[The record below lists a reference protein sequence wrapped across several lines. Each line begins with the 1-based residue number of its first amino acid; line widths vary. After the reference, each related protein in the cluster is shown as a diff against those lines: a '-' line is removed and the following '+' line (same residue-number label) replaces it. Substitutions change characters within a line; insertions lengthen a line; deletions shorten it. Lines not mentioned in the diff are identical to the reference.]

1 MLDGTPALATSDAVR
16 GGIVR
21 RLLHAICLLALGF
34 GTLSFASFARAL
46 PGDAA
51 EPVLVIERALAVT
64 SDASRFPPGAATVDV
79 ALPDRWAASRPGY
92 DGSVWYR
99 TGFSLAAAAPTEELF
114 ALYIERACSNLQ
126 VHLNGYLIF
135 SGGRMVEPVTRNC
148 GRPLFISMP
157 TALLRPGDNTLDLRV
172 QGFALEHV
180 GSVEAAAGLS
190 RIELGTQS
198 ALRRSHAARSFWSVT
213 WTDATSLL
221 LIGIGCVLLA
231 VGWLNRRE
239 IYFSYLGWLCLGWVV
254 VTLSTLARELPWHN
268 EVTEFM
274 LVSAWAVVLA
284 MAAQF
289 FLSFAGLRSRVIE
302 ALVALQ
308 WVVLPVSLILVG
320 PSHLFVTARAWY
332 TLLGVELVVV
342 MLIYLSVT
350 WRQRPRDF
358 WPMSAVVAVAA
369 TSLLAELAV
378 QWEFVEPLPVAVAR
392 VCLPIALA
400 GVAARL
406 VLMFSRALRTTEEDR
421 NRVVGQLHRLTS
433 EMETRVEHLT
443 AERVGQFTE
452 LERRRIASDLHDD
465 LGAKLLTIVHT
476 SDPERMPQL
485 AREALEE
492 MRLSVRNLSGKA
504 VQLDDAIADW
514 RSEIVSRLEQAQIEV
529 EWKHEAPA
537 DSPELS
543 ARTYMQLTRVLR
555 ESISNVI
562 KHSGAKHCFV
572 TCTVVE
578 GQLRFRIKDDGR
590 GIDHDLGRGHGVA
603 SMKRRAKRMSGQC
616 LVESRPGHG
625 VVISLTVP
633 LDRE

>member
-1 MLDGTPALATSDAVR
+1 MS
-16 GGIVR
+16 
-21 RLLHAICLLALGF
+21 LLAFALVA
-34 GTLSFASFARAL
+34 LSSAAF
-46 PGDAA
+46 AA
-51 EPVLVIERALAVT
+51 EPVVVIERALAVA
-64 SDASRFPPGAATVDV
+64 SDASRFPPGAVTTDV
-79 ALPDRWAASRPGY
+79 ALPDRWAETHPGY
-92 DGSVWYR
+92 DGSIWYR
-99 TGFSLAAAAPTEELF
+99 TGFNLAASAPSEELF

-148 GRPLFISMP
+148 GRPLFISLP
-157 TALLRPGDNTLDLRV
+157 TALLRPGDNTLDLRLH
-172 QGFALEHV
+172 GYALEHV
-180 GSVEAAAGLS
+180 GSVETAGGLS

-198 ALRRSHAARSFWSVT
+198 ALRAAHAARFFWSVT

-239 IYFSYLGWLCLGWVV
+239 VYFSYLGWVCLGWVAI
-254 VTLSTLARELPWHN
+254 TLATMARELPWRN
-268 EVTEFM
+268 DVTEFM
-274 LVSAWAVVLA
+274 LASAWAVLLA

-302 ALVALQ
+302 ALVAVQ
-308 WVVLPVSLILVG
+308 WVVLPVSLVIVG
-320 PSHLFVTARAWY
+320 PGRLFVASRLWY
-332 TLLGVELVVV
+332 TLLGLELLVV
-342 MLIYLSVT
+342 MAIYLST
-350 WRQRPRDF
+350 TRRQRPRDF
-358 WPMSAVVAVAA
+358 WPMAAVVAVCVAA
-369 TSLLAELAV
+369 LLAELAV
-378 QWEFVEPLPVAVAR
+378 QWEVIEPLPVAIGRIA
-392 VCLPIALA
+392 LPIVFG

-406 VLMFSRALRTTEEDR
+406 LVMFSRALRTTEEDR
-421 NRVVGQLHRLTS
+421 NRVVGQLHRLTA

-476 SDPERMPQL
+476 SDPSRMPQL

-514 RSEIVSRLEQAQIEV
+514 RAEIVSRLEQARV
-529 EWKHEAPA
+529 EALWVHEAPA

-543 ARTYMQLTRVLR
+543 ARTYMQLTRILR

-562 KHSGAKHCFV
+562 KHSGAERCSV
-572 TCTVVE
+572 TVAVSE
-578 GQLRFRIKDDGR
+578 KSLRFTVKDNGR

-603 SMKRRAKRMSGQC
+603 NMKRRAKRMSGQC

-633 LDRE
+633 L